1 MQGVYF
7 INERIS
13 LYDLSREESFK
24 LQERTLKNFINENQ
38 IRSVKLNPYQIYSH
52 YTILQALLY
61 DLKKSNVQLD
71 CFIYYSNEVVDDFIY
86 IYPDLWILIMSFF
99 NNVIPV
105 HKEPFLLSIFRESPI
120 IKQD

>member
-38 IRSVKLNPYQIYSH
+38 IRSVKLNPYQIYRH

-99 NNVIPV
+99 NNVIQV